1 MEGRQHREAF
11 FAKYGPYVIGLVI
24 CIVVPPFLPMY
35 VQSVLTKVA
44 VFAIFAM
51 SLDLIMGYTG
61 LLSLG
66 HAAFFGVGGYMAA
79 ILMKNFE
86 ITNFWIVA
94 PVSIIVAA
102 LFAAVLGL
110 IALRVSGI
118 YFLLVT
124 FALSMLLS
132 SYALKWK
139 YVRGIYGMAGITPP
153 DLGMALFKW
162 NSISFYYF
170 VLLVLIICYFLMHR
184 VVNSPFG
191 HALRGI
197 RASESRMRAL
207 GYNTWLYKY
216 IVFIIG
222 GLFAGVAGVLF
233 SYQSGVIAPQHLGVT
248 VSTLAMLICIIG
260 GLATLWGPVIGA
272 LVIIMVE
279 YFSSLYVPER
289 WPLVLGAVFVV
300 AVMFLRGG
308 MANYMSKLWK
318 KIFFDGS
325 IKNGSH

>member
-1 MEGRQHREAF
+1 M
-11 FAKYGPYVIGLVI
+11 IGLAI
-24 CIVVPPFLPMY
+24 FLIVPPFLPMY
-35 VQSVLTKVA
+35 VQSIVTKVA

-79 ILMKNFE
+79 ILIKNFE

-94 PVSIIVAA
+94 PISIVVAA

-110 IALRVSGI
+110 IALRVTGI

-124 FALSMLLS
+124 FALSMLLAS
-132 SYALKWK
+132 IALKWN
-139 YVRGIYGMAGITPP
+139 YVNGIYGMAGIMRP
-153 DLGMALFKW
+153 DLGLAGFRLNHIK
-162 NSISFYYF
+162 FYYF
-170 VLLVLIICYFLMHR
+170 VFLILIVCYFLMYR

-197 RASESRMRAL
+197 RESESRMRAL

-216 IVFIIG
+216 IAFIIA
-222 GLFAGVAGVLF
+222 GLFAGVGGVLF
-233 SYQSGVIAPQHLGVT
+233 TYQSGVIAPQHLGVT

-260 GLATLWGPVIGA
+260 GIGTLWGPLIGA
-272 LVIIMVE
+272 LVIILLE
-279 YFSSLYVPER
+279 YISSINAPER
-289 WPLVLGAVFVV
+289 WPLILGGVFVIS
-300 AVMFLRGG
+300 VMFLKGG
-308 MANYMSKLWK
+308 IAFHLKKLWNK
-318 KIFFDGS
+318 MFL
-325 IKNGSH
+325 NGSFKD